1 MKAKD
6 VKVDA
11 WLRAHQP
18 EVIEDL
24 KSLLRYRTV
33 EDETAVPEEGKPFG
47 AITYDCLQEALG
59 IAKRLGFEGESVDGY
74 CGSIVVP
81 ADDPQ
86 SEKPETF
93 GILAHLDVVPE
104 STGWDYPPYGAVIA
118 DGKLYG
124 RGAIDDKGPAVASL
138 WALKAVKECGYKL
151 KKNVNVILGCNEE
164 TGMRCLEYFLAHRP
178 APDFSISPDGEFPL
192 TNSEKSR
199 AEAAFE
205 RRYDSK
211 ISLHAGTVVNADT
224 GEAEATVP
232 LPIEAVQEFA
242 EAFSE
247 DSPFGVVLT
256 EEGARTKIKVIG
268 TTAHASMPEDG
279 DNAMQAMLQLLADLP
294 LAEEDGEVVRSLAAQ
309 LGMSLYGEP
318 FDLDKEDMSG
328 RLTFNAGLMDW
339 DETGYTV
346 TFDLRVP
353 ISMTEE
359 EVRGKLEAGMA
370 NAGASLK
377 SFEFGQGYCIPDD
390 TPFVQ
395 KLMDVFNTRTG
406 ENRKPMHI
414 GGGTY
419 ARHLP
424 NAVSFGPEGY
434 LCEAHAHVANE
445 FIDLEQLYFNCC
457 ILADAIIALCCE

>member
-1 MKAKD
+1 MKSKD
-6 VKVDA
+6 VKIDQ
-11 WLRAHQP
+11 WLLDHQP
-18 EVIEDL
+18 EVIADL
-24 KSLLRYRTV
+24 QTLLRYRTV
-33 EDETAVPEEGKPFG
+33 EDETAVPGPGMPFG
-47 AITYDCLQEALG
+47 PVTYECLQQALG

-74 CGSIVVP
+74 CGSIVIP
-81 ADDPQ
+81 ADDPESDDPQ
-86 SEKPETF
+86 TF

-138 WALKAVKECGYKL
+138 WALKAVRECGYKL

-164 TGMRCLEYFLAHRP
+164 TGMKCLEYFLAHRL
-178 APDFSISPDGEFPL
+178 APDFSISPDGEYPL

-211 ISLHAGTVVNADT
+211 IRLQSGTVVNAVP
-224 GEAEATVP
+224 GEAEGLVP
-232 LPIEAVQEFA
+232 LPIERVKAAAESFA
-242 EAFSE
+242 E

-256 EEGARTKIKVIG
+256 EEGDNTKIKVIG
-268 TTAHASMPEDG
+268 NTAHASMPEDG
-279 DNAMQAMLQLLADLP
+279 DNAMLAMLQLLAKLP
-294 LAEEDGEVVRSLAAQ
+294 LEGEDGEAARGLASI
-309 LGMSLYGEP
+309 LGMTLYGEP
-318 FDLDKEDMSG
+318 FGLDKEDMSG
-328 RLTFNAGLMDW
+328 RLTFNAGLMNW

-353 ISMTEE
+353 ISMPEE
-359 EVRGKLEAGMA
+359 EVRAKLEEGMA
-370 NAGASLK
+370 KAGAGLK

-395 KLMDVFNTRTG
+395 KLIGVFNERTG
-406 ENRKPMHI
+406 ENMKPMHI

-457 ILADAIIALCCE
+457 MIADAIIALCCE

>member
-1 MKAKD
+1 MKARD

-24 KSLLRYRTV
+24 RTLLRYRTV
-33 EDETAVPEEGKPFG
+33 EDETAVPEDGKPFG
-47 AITYDCLQEALG
+47 PITYDCLQEALG
-59 IAKRLGFEGESVDGY
+59 IAKKLGFEGESVDGY

-81 ADDPQ
+81 ADDPE

-104 STGWDYPPYGAVIA
+104 STGWDYPPYEAVIA

-124 RGAIDDKGPAVASL
+124 RGAIDDKGPAVAAL
-138 WALKAVKECGYKL
+138 WAMKAVKECGYKL
-151 KKNVNVILGCNEE
+151 KKNVNLILGCNEE

-178 APDFSISPDGEFPL
+178 APDFSISPDGEYPL

-205 RRYDSK
+205 RRYASK
-211 ISLHAGTVVNADT
+211 IRLQSGTVVNAVP
-224 GEAEATVP
+224 GEAEALVP
-232 LPIEAVQEFA
+232 LPIETVQSIAEVFA
-242 EAFSE
+242 E

-256 EEGARTKIKVIG
+256 EEGEATKIKVIG
-268 TTAHASMPEDG
+268 NTAHASMPEDG
-279 DNAMQAMLQLLADLP
+279 DNAMQAMLQLLAKLP
-294 LAEEDGEVVRSLAAQ
+294 LEGEDGEAARGLADV
-309 LGMSLYGEP
+309 LGMTLYGEP
-318 FDLDKEDMSG
+318 FGLDKEDASG
-328 RLTFNAGLMDW
+328 RLTFNAGLMVW
-339 DETGYTV
+339 NETGYTV

-353 ISMTEE
+353 ISMSAD
-359 EVRGKLEAGMA
+359 EVREKLEAGMA
-370 NAGASLK
+370 KAGASLK
-377 SFEFGQGYCIPDD
+377 GYEFGQGYCIPDD

-395 KLMDVFNTRTG
+395 KLMDVFNSRTG
-406 ENRKPMHI
+406 ENMKPMHI

-457 ILADAIIALCCE
+457 MIADAIIALACE

>member
-1 MKAKD
+1 MNAKD
-6 VKVDA
+6 VRIDA

-18 EVIEDL
+18 EVIEDQR
-24 KSLLRYRTV
+24 SLLRYRTV

-81 ADDPQ
+81 ADEP
-86 SEKPETF
+86 ENGKPETF

-118 DGKLYG
+118 DGRLYG
-124 RGAIDDKGPAVASL
+124 RGAIDDKGPAVAAM
-138 WALKAVKECGYKL
+138 WALKAVRECGYKL
-151 KKNVNVILGCNEE
+151 KKNVNLILGCNEE

-199 AEAAFE
+199 AEAAFA
-205 RRYDSK
+205 RRYDSN
-211 ISLHAGTVVNADT
+211 IRLQSGTVVNAVP
-224 GEAEATVP
+224 GEAEGLVP
-232 LPIEAVQEFA
+232 LPIETVKAVA
-242 EAFSE
+242 EAFAE

-256 EEGARTKIKVIG
+256 EEGDATKIKVIG
-268 TTAHASMPEDG
+268 NTAHASMPEDG
-279 DNAMQAMLQLLADLP
+279 DNAMQAMLQLLAKLP
-294 LAEEDGEVVRSLAAQ
+294 LEGEDSEAVRSLAAV

-318 FDLDKEDMSG
+318 FGLDQEDASG

-339 DETGYTV
+339 NEAGYTV

-353 ISMTEE
+353 ISMSGD
-359 EVRGKLEAGMA
+359 EVRAKLEEGMTKV
-370 NAGASLK
+370 GATLK
-377 SFEFGQGYCIPDD
+377 EYEFGQGYCIPDD

-395 KLMDVFNTRTG
+395 KLMDVFNSRTG
-406 ENRKPMHI
+406 ENMKPMHI

-457 ILADAIIALCCE
+457 ILADAVVALCCE

>member
-1 MKAKD
+1 MKARD
-6 VKVDA
+6 VNVDQ
-11 WLRAHQP
+11 WLAAHQP
-18 EVIEDL
+18 EVIKDL
-24 KSLLRYRTV
+24 QTLLRYRTV
-33 EDETAVPEEGKPFG
+33 EDETAVSEPGKPFG

-74 CGSIVVP
+74 CGSIV
-81 ADDPQ
+81 AAAEDCEN
-86 SEKPETF
+86 EKPETF

-104 STGWDYPPYGAVIA
+104 STGWDYPPYGAEIA

-151 KKNVNVILGCNEE
+151 KKNVNIILGCNEE
-164 TGMRCLEYFLAHRP
+164 TGMRCLEYFKEHRP
-178 APDFSISPDGEFPL
+178 VPDFSISPDGEFPL

-199 AEAAFE
+199 AEASFE
-205 RRYDSK
+205 RHYASK
-211 ISLHAGTVVNADT
+211 ICLHSGTVVNAVP
-224 GEAEATVP
+224 GEAEGFVP
-232 LPIEAVQEFA
+232 LPLDAVKAAA
-242 EAFSE
+242 EKYAE
-247 DSPFGVVLT
+247 DSPFAVVAT
-256 EEGARTKIKVIG
+256 AEEGGTKIKVIG
-268 TTAHASMPEDG
+268 RTAHASMPADG
-279 DNAMQAMLQLLADLP
+279 ENAMLGMLQLLAQLP
-294 LAEEDGEVVRSLAAQ
+294 LEGEDKDAACSLAGK
-309 LGMSLYGEP
+309 LGMAIYGEP

-328 RLTFNAGLMDW
+328 RLTFNAGLLDW
-339 DETGYTV
+339 NEEGYTI
-346 TFDLRVP
+346 TFDLRIP

-359 EVRGKLEAGMA
+359 EVKEKLEKGMA
-370 NAGASLK
+370 EAGASLK
-377 SFEFGQGYCIPDD
+377 NYEFGQGYCIPDD

-395 KLMDVFNTRTG
+395 KLMKVFNDRTG
-406 ENRKPMHI
+406 ENMSPKHI

-457 ILADAIIALCCE
+457 VLADAIIALCCE

>member
-1 MKAKD
+1 MKARD

-24 KSLLRYRTV
+24 RSLLRYRTV

-47 AITYDCLQEALG
+47 PVTYDCLQEALG

-74 CGSIVVP
+74 CGSIFVP
-81 ADDPQ
+81 AEEAEDG
-86 SEKPETF
+86 KTETF

-118 DGKLYG
+118 DGRLYG
-124 RGAIDDKGPAVASL
+124 RGAIDDKGPAVASM
-138 WALKAVKECGYKL
+138 WALKAVRECGYKL
-151 KKNVNVILGCNEE
+151 KRNVNLILGCNEE

-199 AEAAFE
+199 AEAAFG
-205 RRYDSK
+205 RRYASK
-211 ISLHAGTVVNADT
+211 ISLHAGTVVNAVP
-224 GEAEATVP
+224 GEAEAEVP
-232 LPIEAVQEFA
+232 LPIGAVKEFA

-256 EEGARTKIKVIG
+256 EAGERTKIKVIG

-279 DNAMQAMLQLLADLP
+279 NNALQAMLQLLADLP
-294 LAEEDGEVVRSLAAQ
+294 LAEDDGEAVKSLAAQ

-318 FDLDKEDMSG
+318 FGLDREDASG
-328 RLTFNAGLMDW
+328 RLTFNVGLMDW
-339 DETGYTV
+339 DESGYTV

-353 ISMTEE
+353 ISMTED
-359 EVRGKLEAGMA
+359 EVRSRLEEGMA
-370 NAGASLK
+370 KAGASLK
-377 SFEFGQGYCIPDD
+377 EYGFGQGYCIPDD

-406 ENRKPMHI
+406 EDRKPMHI

-457 ILADAIIALCCE
+457 ILADAVIVLACE